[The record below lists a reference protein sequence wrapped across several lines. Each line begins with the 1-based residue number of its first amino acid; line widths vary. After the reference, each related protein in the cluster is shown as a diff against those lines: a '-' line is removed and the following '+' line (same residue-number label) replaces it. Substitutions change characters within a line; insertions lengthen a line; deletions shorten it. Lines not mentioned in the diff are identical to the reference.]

1 MSDDD
6 WSPGGGEVNA
16 NDSEEYEPDDLVKGF
31 TKLTEFYNLWI
42 SRSTSNRVYRV
53 EQFASL
59 STVGLFR

>member
-53 EQFASL
+53 E
-59 STVGLFR
+59 